1 MFWNGIKEVQIDWWW
16 LYEYHCKLG
25 EQHGA
30 CGKTERIW
38 LYLSLDEQLA
48 KFTVGVHSSDFDKLV
63 SYGAIEEVLEG
74 IYVLDR
80 QVQVWQKY
88 GS

>member
-1 MFWNGIKEVQIDWWW
+1 M
-16 LYEYHCKLG
+16 YEYHCKLG

-30 CGKTERIW
+30 CGKLKESGCTYP
-38 LYLSLDEQLA
+38 LMKQLA

-74 IYVLDR
+74 IYVLADR
-80 QVQVWQKY
+80 VQYDKNTGLSLDNHWMEELLMI
-88 GS
+88 